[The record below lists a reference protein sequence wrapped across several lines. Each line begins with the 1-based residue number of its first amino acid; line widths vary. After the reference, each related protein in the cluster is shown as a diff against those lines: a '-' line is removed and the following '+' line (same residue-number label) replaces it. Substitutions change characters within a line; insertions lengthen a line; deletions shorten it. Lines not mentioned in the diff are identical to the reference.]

1 MKNLD
6 EHIINS
12 WAKQLADKG
21 TDWELEKDKS
31 ELSVE
36 LNNEYKV
43 FKNTWKTLKEMQE
56 IEQFDTDKA
65 WNKLYSKIEEDEP
78 GVTQQ
83 KIKPL
88 RLNRKLAIAASITIL
103 MGLAGLYLSS
113 QYGFV
118 RVSNKSLAAHI
129 EVLPDGSEVLLNA
142 KSQIT
147 YRKYFGKNTRE
158 ISLNGE
164 AFFKVEKDE
173 TKPFIIQTQNSF
185 VKVLGT
191 SFNVNAKKEW
201 VEVLVETGRVEV
213 YNNSMHS
220 EHVVLLPGDFAQLDG
235 KNKIEKTLNSNEN
248 YLSWVNQKL
257 VFQAMP
263 LEQVVSHIMKT
274 YYCTIELASHG
285 SQLAADYAVLREQFA
300 QATSALGT
308 MAVSH
313 RRILDATREAP
324 SVGTKSW
331 GRQFVVTRYIPRS
344 PDYGRFNDGY
354 TSTLKKAD
362 PDARIVAVDPALVPY
377 GSRVWIEGLGWFN
390 AEDCGSAIKGFRLDI
405 LTATTKESM
414 NFGRQKRFVI
424 VVPPG
429 APEVA
434 STQAE
439 AVLPS
444 RPGNARIS
452 EAKQSGAEGKV
463 G

>member
-6 EHIINS
+6 EHLINS
-12 WAKQLADKG
+12 CAKQLADKG

-274 YYCTIELASHG
+274 YYCTIELP
-285 SQLAADYAVLREQFA
+285 D
-300 QATSALGT
+300 TSIAN
-308 MAVSH
+308 
-313 RRILDATREAP
+313 RKI
-324 SVGTKSW
+324 
-331 GRQFVVTRYIPRS
+331 
-344 PDYGRFNDGY
+344 
-354 TSTLKKAD
+354 TSTFDNDTLDEVLKSIAIAFNLSVKKEGEKY
-362 PDARIVAVDPALVPY
+362 ILV
-377 GSRVWIEGLGWFN
+377 SN
-390 AEDCGSAIKGFRLDI
+390 
-405 LTATTKESM
+405 
-414 NFGRQKRFVI
+414 
-424 VVPPG
+424 
-429 APEVA
+429 
-434 STQAE
+434 
-439 AVLPS
+439 
-444 RPGNARIS
+444 
-452 EAKQSGAEGKV
+452 
-463 G
+463 